1 MMKKFRIK
9 ADEMEMAIN
18 FKSMRLSWTFLL
30 VTLLIWA
37 FLEIAKGNTA
47 TPLLPLIALQ
57 GVVFWLSK
65 LIYTKKMTA
74 GNDDDEKP
82 D

>member
-1 MMKKFRIK
+1 MKKSRIK

-18 FKSMRLSWTFLL
+18 FKAMRLSSSLL
-30 VTLLIWA
+30 LITLLIWA
-37 FLEIAKGNTA
+37 IYEAARGNIA
-47 TPLLPLIALQ
+47 TPLLPVLALQ